1 MSAADSSAEVV
12 VFRPVFGRVLAVVV
26 IVLCVGGAITGLVTD
41 AGATLRF
48 LPLLALLGTLVW
60 AAYWAPAVIVTPASV
75 ELRNVTRTVEMP
87 WPAIQRIDTRFALT
101 LHTPYGQYAAWAA
114 PAPGRLQVRAAG
126 PADVRDLP
134 SSTYGAGGT
143 VQAGDLA
150 STGSGQAA
158 LLVRARWEALRDA
171 GVLDDPRLERERPR
185 VRGHTGTLAAIV
197 VLIAASVFALT
208 L

>member
-1 MSAADSSAEVV
+1 MSAADSSADVV

-26 IVLCVGGAITGLVTD
+26 IVLCVGGAVSGLVAD
-41 AGATLRF
+41 AGLTLRW
-48 LPLLALLGTLVW
+48 LPLLALLGTAAW
-60 AAYWAPAVIVTPASV
+60 ATYWRPAVIVTPAAV
-75 ELRNVTRTVEMP
+75 ELRNVTRTIELP

-114 PAPGRLQVRAAG
+114 PAPGRVQVRMAG
-126 PADVRDLP
+126 PADMRDLP
-134 SSTYGAGGT
+134 SSTYGSGGT

-171 GVLDDPRLERERPR
+171 GVLDDARLERERPR
-185 VRGHTGTLAAIV
+185 VRWHVGTLAAIV
-197 VLIAASVFALT
+197 VLIAASVLALA